1 MNEGKKI
8 EPNFNRTNPLAEL
21 DAIEDLLKD
30 RAAADRALDH
40 YLNPKPPK
48 PPKPSTDPRID
59 SLFSVTAKADTDT
72 LLTSTSETLASIKT
86 MAVDLAFDVEGTRRS
101 VALGIH
107 QLVEL
112 CQLLVDKA
120 LDQLEAPASP
130 AEV

>member
-1 MNEGKKI
+1 MNEGKT
-8 EPNFNRTNPLAEL
+8 EPNFNRTTPLAEF

-30 RAAADRALDH
+30 RAAAERALDH
-40 YLNPKPPK
+40 YLNPK

-86 MAVDLAFDVEGTRRS
+86 MAEDLAFEVEGTRRS

>member
-1 MNEGKKI
+1 MDKSV
-8 EPNFNRTNPLAEL
+8 PDPPFNKTNPLSGF

-30 RAAADRALDH
+30 RAAAERALEH
-40 YLNPKPPK
+40 YLNPKK
-48 PPKPSTDPRID
+48 PEPSTDQRID

-72 LLTSTSETLASIKT
+72 LLTSTSETLASIKA
-86 MAVDLAFDVEGTRRS
+86 MAEDLAFEVEGTRRS

-120 LDQLEAPASP
+120 LDQVEAPASSACP
-130 AEV
+130 PT

>member
-1 MNEGKKI
+1 MHMNEGKT
-8 EPNFNRTNPLAEL
+8 EPNFNRTSPVTDF

-30 RAAADRALDH
+30 RAAAERALNH
-40 YLNPKPPK
+40 YLNPKK
-48 PPKPSTDPRID
+48 PEPSTDPRID
-59 SLFSVTAKADTDT
+59 SLFSVTAKADADT
-72 LLTSTSETLASIKT
+72 LLTSTAETLASVKA
-86 MAVDLAFDVEGTRRS
+86 MAEDLAFEVEGTRRS

-130 AEV
+130 AP

>member
-1 MNEGKKI
+1 MDKSVPDPPLNK
-8 EPNFNRTNPLAEL
+8 TNPLSGFDSA
-21 DAIEDLLKD
+21 EDLLKD
-30 RAAADRALDH
+30 RAAAERALNH
-40 YLNPKPPK
+40 YLNPRPPE
-48 PPKPSTDPRID
+48 PSTDQRID

-72 LLTSTSETLASIKT
+72 LLTSTSETLASVKA
-86 MAVDLAFDVEGTRRS
+86 MAEDLAFEVEGTRRS

-120 LDQLEAPASP
+120 LDQVEAPVSS

>member
-1 MNEGKKI
+1 
-8 EPNFNRTNPLAEL
+8 
-21 DAIEDLLKD
+21 EDLLKD
-30 RAAADRALDH
+30 RAAAERALNH
-40 YLNPKPPK
+40 YLNPKPPES
-48 PPKPSTDPRID
+48 STDQRID
-59 SLFSVTAKADTDT
+59 SLFSVTAKADADT
-72 LLTSTSETLASIKT
+72 LLTSTSETLASIKA
-86 MAVDLAFDVEGTRRS
+86 MAEDLAFEVEGTRRS

>member
-1 MNEGKKI
+1 MDKSV
-8 EPNFNRTNPLAEL
+8 PDPPFNRTNPLAEL

-40 YLNPKPPK
+40 YLNPK

-86 MAVDLAFDVEGTRRS
+86 MAEDLAFDVEGARRS

>member
-1 MNEGKKI
+1 MDKSV
-8 EPNFNRTNPLAEL
+8 PDPPFNRTNPLAEF

-30 RAAADRALDH
+30 RAAAERALDH
-40 YLNPKPPK
+40 YLNPKPS
-48 PPKPSTDPRID
+48 KPSSDPRID

-72 LLTSTSETLASIKT
+72 LLTSTSETLASIRT
-86 MAVDLAFDVEGTRRS
+86 MAEDLAFEVEGTRRS

-130 AEV
+130 AP

>member
-1 MNEGKKI
+1 MDKSV
-8 EPNFNRTNPLAEL
+8 PDPPFNRTNPLAEF

-40 YLNPKPPK
+40 YLNPKPS
-48 PPKPSTDPRID
+48 KPSTDPRID

-86 MAVDLAFDVEGTRRS
+86 MAEDLAFEVEGTRRS

-112 CQLLVDKA
+112 CQLLVDKT

-130 AEV
+130 AP

>member
-1 MNEGKKI
+1 MDKSV
-8 EPNFNRTNPLAEL
+8 PDPPFNRTNPLAEF

-40 YLNPKPPK
+40 YLNPK

-86 MAVDLAFDVEGTRRS
+86 MAEDLAFEVEGTRRS

-120 LDQLEAPASP
+120 LDQLEVPATPAP
-130 AEV
+130 

>member
-1 MNEGKKI
+1 MNEGKT
-8 EPNFNRTNPLAEL
+8 EPNFNRTNPVTDF

-30 RAAADRALDH
+30 RAAAERALDH
-40 YLNPKPPK
+40 YLNPKK
-48 PPKPSTDPRID
+48 PEPSTDPRID
-59 SLFSVTAKADTDT
+59 SLFSVTAKADADT
-72 LLTSTSETLASIKT
+72 LLTSTAETLASVKA
-86 MAVDLAFDVEGTRRS
+86 MAEDLAFEVEGTRRS

-130 AEV
+130 AP

>member
-1 MNEGKKI
+1 MDKSVPDPPLNK
-8 EPNFNRTNPLAEL
+8 TNPLSGF
-21 DAIEDLLKD
+21 DSTEDLLKD
-30 RAAADRALDH
+30 RAAAERALDH
-40 YLNPKPPK
+40 YLNPKPPE
-48 PPKPSTDPRID
+48 PSTDQRID

-72 LLTSTSETLASIKT
+72 LLTSTSETLASVKA
-86 MAVDLAFDVEGTRRS
+86 MAEDLAFEVEGTRRS